1 MEAEVRFEP
10 MSAWLFLILTEKIR
24 RRPMGRHKSERKTN
38 KLNSENRILT
48 QGQIRD
54 QRVKEVD
61 ESS

>member
-1 MEAEVRFEP
+1 MKY
-10 MSAWLFLILTEKIR
+10 WLLLEQTSLYRKLR
-24 RRPMGRHKSERKTN
+24 AKRNRAERKTN
-38 KLNSENRILT
+38 TLNSENRILT